1 MKFPKPSVTG
11 IIEAVNTTVPLVS
24 NVVNEKQKEKQ
35 EKLEQEKKYADQ
47 KHNGMVKYASILF
60 LLTGLVLSIFAAKQ
74 LKILLSVIGILA
86 VVFNII
92 TYLYCLDIITEKK
105 DNIYKVVFM
114 IGAML
119 LVIVATLLFL

>member
-74 LKILLSVIGILA
+74 LKILLSVIGKLA

-105 DNIYKVVFM
+105 VQLKWSLMNKGKVE
-114 IGAML
+114 G
-119 LVIVATLLFL
+119 